1 MSYCSETD
9 NIDASGG
16 DMADHEERLRRLAL
30 HDQSFVES
38 VRAMD
43 RDDVEASGLDA
54 KTHALVR
61 LAALLAA
68 DAAPAS
74 CHCTITVALS
84 AGATADEVVGVLI
97 ALTPIIGLARAV
109 SAVPR
114 IAVPIGYHIDAALE
128 T

>member
-1 MSYCSETD
+1 
-9 NIDASGG
+9 
-16 DMADHEERLRRLAL
+16 MADHEERLRRLAL
-30 HDQSFVES
+30 HDQSFIES
-38 VRAMD
+38 VLAMD

-61 LAALLAA
+61 LAALLSA

-74 CHCTITVALS
+74 CHSTITVALS

-97 ALTPIIGLARAV
+97 ALTPVIGLARAV

-114 IAVPIGYHIDAALE
+114 IAVSIGYDIDAALE
-128 T
+128 TLGPPSG

>member
-1 MSYCSETD
+1 MT
-9 NIDASGG
+9 
-16 DMADHEERLRRLAL
+16 DHEEQLRRLAL

-38 VRAMD
+38 VLAMD
-43 RDDVEASGLDA
+43 RDDVEGSGLDA

-68 DAAPAS
+68 DATPAS
-74 CHCTITVALS
+74 CHSTITVALS
-84 AGATADEVVGVLI
+84 AGATAAEVVGVLI
-97 ALTPIIGLARAV
+97 ALTPVIGLTRAV

-114 IAVPIGYHIDAALE
+114 IAVPIGYDIDAALE

>member
-1 MSYCSETD
+1 
-9 NIDASGG
+9 
-16 DMADHEERLRRLAL
+16 MADHEERLRRLAL
-30 HDQSFVES
+30 HDPSFVEA
-38 VRAMD
+38 VLAMD

-74 CHCTITVALS
+74 CHCTITAALS

-97 ALTPIIGLARAV
+97 ALTPVIGLARAV
-109 SAVPR
+109 CAVPR
-114 IAVPIGYHIDAALE
+114 IAVPIGYDIDAALE
-128 T
+128 TLTPPSG

>member
-1 MSYCSETD
+1 MFHEVT
-9 NIDASGG
+9 G
-16 DMADHEERLRRLAL
+16 DLEAGDGMADHEERLRRLAL

-38 VRAMD
+38 VLAMD

-68 DAAPAS
+68 DATPAS
-74 CHCTITVALS
+74 CHCTVTVALS
-84 AGATADEVVGVLI
+84 AGATPDEVVGVLI
-97 ALTPIIGLARAV
+97 ALTPVIGLTRAV
-109 SAVPR
+109 AAAPSV
-114 IAVPIGYHIDAALE
+114 AVPIGYDLEAALE